1 MRGGKDYLIDFNPFI
16 PLTGHSPRN
25 NMKEVK
31 NWETANKTIQN
42 ANKTK
47 VIVIRDL
54 LVKGYT
60 FEEIAKLLGKNSR
73 QTIYQFY
80 RYNCKKYG

>member
-1 MRGGKDYLIDFNPFI
+1 MR
-16 PLTGHSPRN
+16 
-25 NMKEVK
+25 EVK

-60 FEEIAKLLGKNSR
+60 FGEIAKLLGKNSR

-80 RYNCKKYG
+80 NYNCKNKETKLCHTKHKQQKKK